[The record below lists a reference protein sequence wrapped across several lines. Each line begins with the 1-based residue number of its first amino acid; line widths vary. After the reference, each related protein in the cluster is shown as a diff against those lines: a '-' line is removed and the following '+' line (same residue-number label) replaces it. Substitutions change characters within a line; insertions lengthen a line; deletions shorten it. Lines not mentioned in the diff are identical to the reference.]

1 MTFSDTPLLVRINIA
16 LRENETPDQLSFK
29 TEDGAAA
36 DIAAYNSETG
46 QLELRVSVPG
56 VYTLSSDW
64 SVPAAPAAALQ
75 APAPGPI
82 WIGLAVL
89 TAICT
94 AALIIARLKKR
105 TV

>member
-16 LRENETPDQLSFK
+16 LRESETPDQLSFK

-64 SVPAAPAAALQ
+64 SAPAAPAAALQ
-75 APAPGPI
+75 APSPGPI